1 MASVKKNL
9 IYNMVYQVLI
19 LILPL
24 ITTPY
29 VSRIFGAEGLGIY
42 SFYQST
48 ALYFVYFSMLGVLN
62 YGNREISKCMD
73 DKKKVK
79 KRFSEIY
86 SLQIVTSILFLLIY
100 ITFAVVFPKVG
111 EKQIA
116 LILSLYVFSATI
128 DISWLFFGMQDFK
141 VPAIA
146 QMFSRLFSFVLIF
159 AFVKSI
165 DDLWK
170 YTLIMSVSYII
181 PLVPLFYFRKK
192 RITNFSFTLNNAKKH
207 LLSSLVLFVP
217 IIATSVFRLMDK
229 IMIGIFCDLRSV
241 GYYENAEKLI
251 TISLGVVASFGAV
264 MMPKITNLRS
274 NGKIRESIKLISR
287 SMEFSVWFGTAVC
300 FGILVTAD
308 DFIPLFFGGD
318 FEQSI
323 RIAKLLSFSSIMI
336 SWSAIIRLL
345 YLIPYEKDKS
355 YVNSVVFGAIINFI
369 SNLILIPQLR
379 EIGAVIGTLLAEGFI
394 AIYQGYVSRKNIHIF
409 KYIYQTFIFAIIGT
423 LMIIVDGLLKKSH
436 FSWYESIIRML
447 ICGALF
453 LTLSVVYFLSISEYK
468 KDNFRILKKIIG
480 KNKAEK

>member
-9 IYNMVYQVLI
+9 VYNMVYQVLI

-29 VSRIFGAEGLGIY
+29 ISRIFGAEGLGTY

-62 YGNREISKCMD
+62 YGNREISKSMD
-73 DKKKVK
+73 DTKKVK
-79 KRFSEIY
+79 KKFSEIY
-86 SLQIVTSILFLLIY
+86 SVQILTSILFLLIY
-100 ITFAVVFPKVG
+100 ITFAAVYPKVG

-116 LILSLYVFSATI
+116 LIFSLYVFSATI
-128 DISWLFFGMQDFK
+128 DISWFFFGMQDFK
-141 VPAIA
+141 IPAIT

-159 AFVKSI
+159 AFVKSM

-192 RITNFSFTLNNAKKH
+192 RIASFSFTLNNAKKH
-207 LLSSLVLFVP
+207 FVSSLVLFVP

-274 NGKIRESIKLISR
+274 NGKIRESIRLISR

-300 FGILVTAD
+300 FGIIVTAN
-308 DFIPLFFGGD
+308 DFIPIFFGGG

-323 RIAKLLSFSSIMI
+323 PIAKLLSFSSIMI

-345 YLIPYEKDKS
+345 YLIPFEKDKS
-355 YVNSVVFGAIINFI
+355 YVNSVVFGAIINLI
-369 SNLILIPQLR
+369 SNLILIPQFR
-379 EIGAVIGTLLAEGFI
+379 EMGAVLGTLLAEGFI
-394 AIYQGYVSRKNIHIF
+394 TIYQSYVARKNIHIF
-409 KYIYQTFIFAIIGT
+409 KYIYQLFIFTIIGT
-423 LMIIVDGLLKKSH
+423 LMIIVDGLLKKIHFPSH
-436 FSWYESIIRML
+436 GAIIRMM
-447 ICGALF
+447 ICGVFYLA
-453 LTLSVVYFLSISEYK
+453 LSVVYFLLISEYK
-468 KDNFRILKKIIG
+468 KDNIRIIKKIIG
-480 KNKAEK
+480 KNKAAK

>member
-1 MASVKKNL
+1 
-9 IYNMVYQVLI
+9 
-19 LILPL
+19 
-24 ITTPY
+24 
-29 VSRIFGAEGLGIY
+29 
-42 SFYQST
+42 
-48 ALYFVYFSMLGVLN
+48 
-62 YGNREISKCMD
+62 
-73 DKKKVK
+73 
-79 KRFSEIY
+79 
-86 SLQIVTSILFLLIY
+86 
-100 ITFAVVFPKVG
+100 
-111 EKQIA
+111 
-116 LILSLYVFSATI
+116 
-128 DISWLFFGMQDFK
+128 
-141 VPAIA
+141 
-146 QMFSRLFSFVLIF
+146 
-159 AFVKSI
+159 
-165 DDLWK
+165 
-170 YTLIMSVSYII
+170 
-181 PLVPLFYFRKK
+181 
-192 RITNFSFTLNNAKKH
+192 
-207 LLSSLVLFVP
+207 
-217 IIATSVFRLMDK
+217 MDK

-394 AIYQGYVSRKNIHIF
+394 AIYQGYVSRKNIHVF

-453 LTLSVVYFLSISEYK
+453 LTLSVVYFLFISEYK